1 MLGGHV
7 PLETGE
13 TTRDEL
19 YLSGLEGETH
29 RDTPRERPGDGAW
42 SPGRSSTKLHLRTN
56 IFFLSTTSAPSFF
69 YLFIFCLTSSFL
81 RERRAKGREEEK
93 QKRRRRLWREG
104 RGEEEEEEGGG
115 EAEAGV
121 KFVQVCTSLRKRH
134 FDSSPLRS
142 KFAAHFLSLLFFFFI
157 PFIIHH
163 PRRSSSSSSS
173 SSPPPPPPSSSS
185 SSSPRCLGASSPT
198 PTKSSCEQW
207 LQTQTQQTP
216 PPPAPSPRLER
227 KRCFT
232 KRTAVM
238 ENSTEEMQEGGGANT
253 EINEKE
259 AELKEE
265 KTHNNLK
272 GAINGVSEG
281 ATSGGEKLQ
290 NGDRGGGDLSSIN
303 AMMSAVMS
311 AAGTINGGGGDE
323 GESGVTSANSSA
335 GPSPSPSPN
344 KSLTAAMRAPPSR
357 NARRNQTKD
366 DSSAF
371 ICPLCSKNCQTQHQ
385 LTMHIRQ
392 HNADTGAT
400 DHSCSI
406 CGKCLSSASSLDRHM
421 LVHSGERPYKCNVC
435 GQTFTTNGNMHRHM
449 KIHEKDPASGLLPA
463 SSPPSPNKRRRPS
476 VKRRQDPEESGEEPP
491 NKKVQRL
498 RLPGG
503 AGRGRRRGLT
513 APRCVQVPE
522 DAAAEDAAAA
532 VQGSEEELLPCPICF
547 KTCSSRLDLDAHM
560 DAHPDT
566 ALRCDLCCLSFR
578 THRGLL
584 RHNAGVHKL
593 LPQDPS
599 GRPFIQN
606 NPSIPT
612 GFNDLAF
619 IDFSCK
625 KFAHI
630 AQVWCETNLRR
641 CISKF
646 HRFVCDCCDKAFPLR
661 SALELHK
668 TTSHPDKAPA
678 AAPEE
683 AEEEPEEEEEEPEE
697 DGGGDSENGEE
708 ERQDA
713 EAEVV
718 SPEQACFLEAF
729 GLQHASKVAPGPTD
743 DEIHQAHLDSI
754 KVIHVEPPSSS
765 LPQEPAS
772 AHLSGGLGLTLGLNV
787 GGLAALSIPL
797 LEASGSAL
805 QGLSQR
811 DALSLLSLQPF
822 QTSFLLQP
830 DGGAATAGAAA
841 SGMKPGEA
849 GGAGIMELADIQQ
862 ILKVAAAAPNQMGL
876 PPLAKAPGFPGGPG
890 HVQGQ
895 KAMPPLKPKPP
906 ISPRLSLTA
915 TTPPPLQSSQQASL
929 GCISPSLPPPTL
941 FKTPSCSSSSS
952 SSSAGQMD
960 TECMGDTPSSDSP
973 PAATTAVHEEAGLS
987 GRKLGAKAGNNA
999 GSAKG
1004 SFPCRFCD
1012 QVFAFSGVLQAHMR
1026 FHLGILPH
1034 QCNICDYV
1042 APDKATLIRHLRTH
1056 SGERPYVCRVCH
1068 YPFTVKANCE
1078 RHLRKKHA
1086 KTSRKDIEKNIKYV
1100 TSSSTANMAAPITA
1114 ATTTQDT
1121 EADTT
1126 CRFCGEDLKT
1136 YRALQIHLRTHNGCQ
1151 RKPFEC
1157 RRCGA
1162 AFLAKRNCIHHLLK
1176 QHPEVQER
1184 EIEEHIATLLPAAG
1198 GGTTR
1203 TVPVNAT
1210 ALNGI
1215 SQPPIQVL
1223 QAVKMEDL
1231 ASAAFPAELDQP
1243 LDFSAK
1249 GRGGGSQAGSPG
1261 VKLESASPTF
1271 DCGVLD
1277 QPIDLSIPSKRQ
1289 RREAASGGEKRE
1301 IKTEQSGGI
1310 MEQQLALALSKD
1322 EKTASALPPLHPH
1335 PQLGCYQLP
1344 PGSTPPPASLPSS
1357 ARAQRLKPLLP
1368 KPSAS
1373 ASTPPCA
1380 ALKEL
1385 PPLASI
1391 AQIISSVSAAQDL
1404 LKRDAAPPE
1413 VKPQPGAA
1421 SSQTDSA
1428 ADAPGPAAAIDTQS
1442 DDLSEGS
1449 SRRRSRK
1456 KPAALAAKEKVASGG
1471 IDLESSGEFASVEKM
1486 LATTDANK
1494 FSTYLQTGAA
1504 ELPGKRD
1511 VDRAAATAGSGGEEK
1526 EGGEREEGRPAALSV
1541 PQSKGKKNAYSNSVQ
1556 KMTCPFCP
1564 RVFPWAS
1571 SLQRHML
1578 THTGQKPFPCPRCDA
1593 FFSTKSNCER
1603 HLLRKH
1609 GVTHRTL
1616 RRNGAIV
1623 KKEDDEGLHES
1634 AESQSENEQL
1644 ASETQDL
1651 SGAST
1656 TPDSGHAPTVDS
1668 SAPCEN
1674 SPGSPTH
1681 KASQAAEQLEAETGE
1696 QPDQQ
1701 EAPETRAASTKQP
1714 PQSSKVES
1722 TDDDDCHSNKSL
1734 DLNFG
1739 KKLIDFKLST
1749 SSSSSA
1755 PQEEQPCSSSCSSS
1769 SSASSTSAP
1778 PEAAESP
1785 EEKDKASAGNPVKQQ
1800 PEYKHVCRVCKK
1812 SFRYAT
1818 TLARHERAHLSE
1830 ETPTPMEEASPA
1842 MEEGKAAEESKA
1854 AEEEKDEKEL
1864 EMELELEVEEGG
1876 AKGGESEGG
1885 ESVESEEEEEEEK
1898 EKEERSDEEASEPKN
1913 VEGGETGGG
1922 RVDKRKKICNV
1933 CDKRFWSL
1941 QDLTRHMRSHTG
1953 ERPYQCKTCERTF
1966 TLKHSLVR
1974 HQRIHLKP
1982 RGADESS
1989 AANDDASE
1997 DGDSCTPTP
2006 TSTCPPSENESE
2018 CGSAAARAKELEEED
2033 VKEEGDGQPE
2043 ESGAAAAE
2051 DGSAKASD
2059 SDPTSEEADI
2069 QDESELSSS
2078 DSTHQATESKTT
2090 TSTDSP
2096 AAPDSSKDPAS
2107 CSRPPGDTAAAPP
2120 AEGIIHGLLEIHS
2133 QPPLEHTLPN
2143 GEPPLVGAD

>member
-1 MLGGHV
+1 M
-7 PLETGE
+7 
-13 TTRDEL
+13 
-19 YLSGLEGETH
+19 S
-29 RDTPRERPGDGAW
+29 
-42 SPGRSSTKLHLRTN
+42 
-56 IFFLSTTSAPSFF
+56 
-69 YLFIFCLTSSFL
+69 
-81 RERRAKGREEEK
+81 RRK
-93 QKRRRRLWREG
+93 QPNPNR
-104 RGEEEEEEGGG
+104 
-115 EAEAGV
+115 V
-121 KFVQVCTSLRKRH
+121 N
-134 FDSSPLRS
+134 P
-142 KFAAHFLSLLFFFFI
+142 
-157 PFIIHH
+157 
-163 PRRSSSSSSS
+163 
-173 SSPPPPPPSSSS
+173 
-185 SSSPRCLGASSPT
+185 
-198 PTKSSCEQW
+198 
-207 LQTQTQQTP
+207 
-216 PPPAPSPRLER
+216 
-227 KRCFT
+227 
-232 KRTAVM
+232 VM
-238 ENSTEEMQEGGGANT
+238 ENSTEEQRE
-253 EINEKE
+253 EINEE
-259 AELKEE
+259 ESELKEE
-265 KTHNNLK
+265 KTTHNNLK
-272 GAINGVSEG
+272 AINGVMEE
-281 ATSGGEKLQ
+281 AASGGEKLQ
-290 NGDRGGGDLSSIN
+290 NGDRGGGGGGGGIMAAEGGGDLSSIN

-311 AAGTINGGGGDE
+311 AAGTINGE
-323 GESGVTSANSSA
+323 GEGGSGVTSANSSA
-335 GPSPSPSPN
+335 GPSPSPSPS
-344 KSLTAAMRAPPSR
+344 KSLTAAMRAPPGR
-357 NARRNQTKD
+357 NARRTQDTKD

-371 ICPLCSKNCQTQHQ
+371 ICPLCDKNCQTQHQ

-421 LVHSGERPYKCNVC
+421 LVHSGERPYKCNIC

-449 KIHEKDPASGLLPA
+449 KIHEKDPASGLLPI
-463 SSPPSPNKRRRPS
+463 SPPSPTKRRRPS
-476 VKRRQDPEESGEEPP
+476 VKRRQEEENGEEPP
-491 NKKVQRL
+491 SKKV
-498 RLPGG
+498 
-503 AGRGRRRGLT
+503 
-513 APRCVQVPE
+513 VE
-522 DAAAEDAAAA
+522 DAAAEEAAAA
-532 VQGSEEELLPCPICF
+532 VRGAEEELLPCPICF
-547 KTCSSRLDLDAHM
+547 KTCSSRLELDAHM
-560 DAHPDT
+560 DTHPDT

-578 THRGLL
+578 THRGML

-661 SALELHK
+661 SALDLHK
-668 TTSHPDKAPA
+668 TTSHPDKPTDV
-678 AAPEE
+678 EEMEDE
-683 AEEEPEEEEEEPEE
+683 AE
-697 DGGGDSENGEE
+697 DGAAENSDENDSE
-708 ERQDA
+708 DSKK
-713 EAEVV
+713 EVL
-718 SPEQACFLEAF
+718 PLEQASFLEAL
-729 GLQHASKVAPGPTD
+729 GLQHISTVKSGPTD

-772 AHLSGGLGLTLGLNV
+772 AYLSGGLGLTLGLGV

-797 LEASGSAL
+797 LEASGSASAL

-811 DALSLLSLQPF
+811 EALGLLSLQPF
-822 QTSFLLQP
+822 QTGFLLQP
-830 DGGAATAGAAA
+830 DGGAATGSAA
-841 SGMKPGEA
+841 SSGVKPGEA

-862 ILKVAAAAPNQMGL
+862 ILKVASAAPNQMGLTL
-876 PPLAKAPGFPGGPG
+876 PPLAKAPGFAGGAQG
-890 HVQGQ
+890 QVQGQ

-906 ISPRLSLTA
+906 ITPRSSLTA

-929 GCISPSLPPPTL
+929 GCISPSLPPPTPTL
-941 FKTPSCSSSSS
+941 FKAPSSSSSS
-952 SSSAGQMD
+952 SSSAGNGGQLD
-960 TECMGDTPSSDSP
+960 AECMGDAHTPLSDSP

-987 GRKLGAKAGNNA
+987 GRKPGTKGGNNANA

-1100 TSSSTANMAAPITA
+1100 TSTTTANIAAAITA
-1114 ATTTQDT
+1114 ATTTGQDT
-1121 EADTT
+1121 ETGAETT
-1126 CRFCGEDLKT
+1126 CRFCGEDLKS
-1136 YRALQIHLRTHNGCQ
+1136 YRSLQIHLRTHNGCQ

-1184 EIEEHIATLLPAAG
+1184 EIEEHIATLLPA
-1198 GGTTR
+1198 
-1203 TVPVNAT
+1203 TVPAAT
-1210 ALNGI
+1210 VASGRATAANQMALNGI
-1215 SQPPIQVL
+1215 SQPPIQAL
-1223 QAVKMEDL
+1223 QAVKVEEL
-1231 ASAAFPAELDQP
+1231 ANVIYPTELDQP

-1249 GRGGGSQAGSPG
+1249 GRGSGSQSGSPG
-1261 VKLESASPTF
+1261 VKLESVSPSF
-1271 DCGVLD
+1271 DCSVLD

-1289 RREAASGGEKRE
+1289 RREAAGAGEKRE
-1301 IKTEQSGGI
+1301 IKTEQSGSSI
-1310 MEQQLALALSKD
+1310 VDQQHALALSKE
-1322 EKTASALPPLHPH
+1322 EKTASTLPPLHPH

-1344 PGSTPPPASLPSS
+1344 PGSTPPPPPSPNLSNNS

-1368 KPSAS
+1368 KPAS
-1373 ASTPPCA
+1373 STSSSSPST

-1391 AQIISSVSAAQDL
+1391 AQIIHSVSGAPDL
-1404 LKRDAAPPE
+1404 LKRETVALEGKA
-1413 VKPQPGAA
+1413 QAGAA
-1421 SSQTDSA
+1421 SQADSA
-1428 ADAPGPAAAIDTQS
+1428 ADAPGPSAVPETQS
-1442 DDLSEGS
+1442 EDVSEGP
-1449 SRRRSRK
+1449 SRKRTRK
-1456 KPAALAAKEKVASGG
+1456 KPAALAVKEKATVSSSSSSSSSGGGGG

-1504 ELPGKRD
+1504 DLGGKRD
-1511 VDRAAATAGSGGEEK
+1511 ADRAGGGEEK
-1526 EGGEREEGRPAALSV
+1526 EGGTKEEVKTAAV
-1541 PQSKGKKNAYSNSVQ
+1541 APQSKGKKNAYSNSVQ

-1578 THTGQKPFPCPRCDA
+1578 THTGQKPFPCPKCDA

-1616 RRNGAIV
+1616 RRNGALT
-1623 KKEDDEGLHES
+1623 KKDGDEGSHES
-1634 AESQSENEQL
+1634 AESQSETEQV
-1644 ASETQDL
+1644 AQEAQDL
-1651 SGAST
+1651 SACA
-1656 TPDSGHAPTVDS
+1656 DSGPTADSPAPSDQQEAEPMT
-1668 SAPCEN
+1668 P
-1674 SPGSPTH
+1674 SPTH
-1681 KASQAAEQLEAETGE
+1681 KPSHGCSPAESVAEQPETETTE

-1701 EAPETRAASTKQP
+1701 RAPESRAAQGKQP
-1714 PQSSKVES
+1714 PLSSSSKAES
-1722 TDDDDCHSNKSL
+1722 ADDDDCHSNKSL

-1749 SSSSSA
+1749 SSGPA
-1755 PQEEQPCSSSCSSS
+1755 QEEQPSSSSSTSAPQAATESQEKEKSATASSSSSS
-1769 SSASSTSAP
+1769 SSA
-1778 PEAAESP
+1778 
-1785 EEKDKASAGNPVKQQ
+1785 VKQQ

-1830 ETPTPMEEASPA
+1830 DTPAPVEENPPVK
-1842 MEEGKAAEESKA
+1842 EEVAESNAAKPT
-1854 AEEEKDEKEL
+1854 EEEKDEELKKEA
-1864 EMELELEVEEGG
+1864 EMEEEEGG
-1876 AKGGESEGG
+1876 RGGESEGG
-1885 ESVESEEEEEEEK
+1885 ESGESEEEEK
-1898 EKEERSDEEASEPKN
+1898 EKEERSDEEASEPKSL
-1913 VEGGETGGG
+1913 EGGEASGR

-1933 CDKRFWSL
+1933 CGKRFWSL

-1953 ERPYQCKTCERTF
+1953 ERPYQCQTCERTF

-1982 RGADESS
+1982 RGADGGS
-1989 AANDDASE
+1989 AGNDDASE

-2018 CGSAAARAKELEEED
+2018 CGGAKELEEED
-2033 VKEEGDGQPE
+2033 VKEEGEEGDGAESATLE
-2043 ESGAAAAE
+2043 EE
-2051 DGSAKASD
+2051 E
-2059 SDPTSEEADI
+2059 PTAVASEEPVAEEKD
-2069 QDESELSSS
+2069 ELSANSAMQHPS
-2078 DSTHQATESKTT
+2078 ADATPSRQATDTKSD
-2090 TSTDSP
+2090 DSS
-2096 AAPDSSKDPAS
+2096 ADSNVSKDPS
-2107 CSRPPGDTAAAPP
+2107 PSSSTSLPDEPVAAAP
-2120 AEGIIHGLLEIHS
+2120 AEGFIQGLLEIHAK
-2133 QPPLEHTLPN
+2133 PPLEHILPN
-2143 GEPPLVGAD
+2143 GEPPLVGID